1 MFRITMSIILMS
13 SSIVVDAS
21 STMNYSCEEGYF
33 VTVSA
38 DGAKGV
44 MKVFKDSRPVALT
57 KSDKF
62 HIDLE
67 SHAYDMDGNT
77 IFNYSAYKGFD
88 HTVESVPLSDFYTLI
103 TKNMVISKPQKKS
116 KLQVILAGQKSSL
129 LDCNL
134 SLDLSGID
142 FSK

>member
-1 MFRITMSIILMS
+1 MLRFIMAMILMPS
-13 SSIVVDAS
+13 SMAVGAS
-21 STMNYSCEEGYF
+21 STMSYSCEEGYS
-33 VTVSA
+33 VTVSV

-103 TKNMVISKPQKKS
+103 TKSMVISKPQKKS
-116 KLQVILAGQKSSL
+116 KLQVILSGQKSSL
-129 LDCNL
+129 FDCNL
-134 SLDLSGID
+134 SLDLSGIE
-142 FSK
+142 FPK